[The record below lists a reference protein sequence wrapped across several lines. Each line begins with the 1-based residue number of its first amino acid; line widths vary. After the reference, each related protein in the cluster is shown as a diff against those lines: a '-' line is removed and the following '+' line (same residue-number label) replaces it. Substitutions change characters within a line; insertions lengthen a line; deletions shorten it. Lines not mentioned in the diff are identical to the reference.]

1 MNETC
6 CASGKTRV
14 YYNVPTKGGLKYK
27 LKNSNKWQTIF
38 PNSNESLNSTCI
50 INENLNRQYLVKLD
64 YSCSTE
70 NRTVNKILWGPLE
83 GKIIFREKIEYSNSG
98 MALYLWQYSFDSG
111 INWTYSGCHTRKA
124 PENEGDRD
132 ILSGYSLKI
141 DLIGDPK
148 PKKFTVTGTET
159 GTKYLE
165 IEVDECPDVQT
176 IPCKFDSAKER
187 YIDVEMIPYF
197 PLPIPLPSYPINQ
210 DCIEINSVGNLVV
223 IQKVTTRN
231 YGPTGD
237 NDPTVRRTE
246 KIIKT
251 VESPKGCPP
260 PKVRVECCPNAICG
274 QDKRCPKGTTCELV
288 CDGFK
293 CCYKDGKLIR
303 SIKL

>member
-6 CASGKTRV
+6 CASGKARV
-14 YYNVPTKGGLKYK
+14 YYNIPIKGGLKYR
-27 LKNSNKWQTIF
+27 LKGEKAWKTILAD
-38 PNSNESLNSTCI
+38 ETLTTTCI
-50 INENLNRQYLVKLD
+50 VKNNAVTNYLVQGTFDISYGPEPLAPPD
-64 YSCSTE
+64 GTRIE
-70 NRTVNKILWGPLE
+70 NFSKVILGPILWFEERAELGGFGLDAITAL
-83 GKIIFREKIEYSNSG
+83 GRVNIRSQSG
-98 MALYLWQYSFDSG
+98 AYRYIVYF
-111 INWTYSGCHTRKA
+111 NYTVTRLDGQ
-124 PENEGDRD
+124 PD
-132 ILSGYSLKI
+132 
-141 DLIGDPK
+141 
-148 PKKFTVTGTET
+148 KKQFTVTGTET

-176 IPCKFDSAKER
+176 IPCKFDPAKEQ

-210 DCIEINSVGNLVV
+210 DCIEINSVGNFVV

-260 PKVRVECCPNAICG
+260 PKVRVECCPNGICG
-274 QDKRCPKGTTCELV
+274 QDKRCPKGTTCEVV